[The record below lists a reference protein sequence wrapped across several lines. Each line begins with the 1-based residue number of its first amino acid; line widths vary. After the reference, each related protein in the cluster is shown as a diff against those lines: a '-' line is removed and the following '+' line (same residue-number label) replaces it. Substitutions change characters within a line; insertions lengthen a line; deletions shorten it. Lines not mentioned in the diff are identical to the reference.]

1 MAQEIIE
8 AIRKAEIAA
17 EVDEKEASKQAELI
31 IAEAKEQAKADKTAR
46 IQAAN
51 AARQQADAAA
61 RAQVEQMMEA
71 AKAEMEAEGERLRKA
86 ARARQQQAVQA
97 ILEELLEEGG
107 VWIGSSAYEKN
118 ADLRLEKR
126 PQRNPGMPAAPG
138 GSGDQR

>member
-31 IAEAKEQAKADKTAR
+31 IAGAEEQAKADKTAR

-97 ILEELLEEGG
+97 ILEELL
-107 VWIGSSAYEKN
+107 
-118 ADLRLEKR
+118 
-126 PQRNPGMPAAPG
+126 
-138 GSGDQR
+138 